1 MAHSKKSHAG
11 LHEQIARKLESRIL
25 TGELRPGDCIPSEER
40 LGREFSASRTVIRE
54 ALQAMKTRGLL
65 QSRRGSG
72 TYVAEPGKVSIRES
86 LSWFAELQQDDE
98 TFVELMDLRILVE
111 THCVRRLA
119 TGSAPLQSIRQHLK
133 DMDNN
138 LRDLARFA
146 EADIGFHLSIAEASG
161 HSLFNEVAKA
171 VLPALGRPFARQTH
185 TDIQLAEQSLV
196 EHREIFVA
204 LKARDP
210 EKAEGAMWRHL
221 QRSRRSLLDR
231 IARSSPENA
240 TPSKKLSSRPRR
252 PPGRKAVSGRVPASG
267 KN

>member
-1 MAHSKKSHAG
+1 MAHSKKSRG
-11 LHEQIARKLESRIL
+11 GMHEQIARKLESRIRA
-25 TGELRPGDCIPSEER
+25 GDLRPGDCIPSEEK
-40 LGREFSASRTVIRE
+40 LGKEFSASRTVIRE

-119 TGSAPLQSIRQHLK
+119 SGCSPLTAIDRHLK
-133 DMDNN
+133 EMDNALTN
-138 LRDLARFA
+138 LSRFA
-146 EADIGFHLSIAEASG
+146 EADIGFHLAIAEASG

-171 VLPALGRPFARQTH
+171 VLPALGRPFAHQTH
-185 TDIQLAEQSLV
+185 TDVILAEKSLV

-204 LKARDP
+204 LEARDP
-210 EKAEGAMWRHL
+210 AKAEGAMWRHL
-221 QRSRRSLLDR
+221 QRSRRSLLER
-231 IARSSPENA
+231 IAGSAPKNVVPEK
-240 TPSKKLSSRPRR
+240 TLRSRPK
-252 PPGRKAVSGRVPASG
+252 P
-267 KN
+267 